1 MGSYADPVLILYHWL
16 GFRLLITCIRYS
28 SDCLSDIDLAD
39 GAVWSTVG
47 PPLDEENCTVSMAMI
62 PIHIAMQLDK

>member
-1 MGSYADPVLILYHWL
+1 MGSYANPVLILYHWL

-28 SDCLSDIDLAD
+28 SGCLSDADMAD

-47 PPLDEENCTVSMAMI
+47 PLLDEENGTI
-62 PIHIAMQLDK
+62 